1 MKNVLLSVFLLTVS
15 SFEVDARAVEIVD
28 ELPIQAV
35 SASGRLFCGDQP
47 LVNVPVK
54 LIDKDHGD
62 DRDDLLDEKR
72 TDEEGK
78 FHVTGGTYEKVVIE
92 PALKI
97 YHDCNDGNVKCQK
110 RLFWDIPQKYVST
123 DLYKIPVFNLG
134 SINLELGFGNEKRD
148 CRH

>member
-1 MKNVLLSVFLLTVS
+1 MRSLTITIFLSFYTLQV
-15 SFEVDARAVEIVD
+15 APRAVEISD
-28 ELPIQAV
+28 ELPIQAI
-35 SASGRLFCGDQP
+35 SASGRLFCGDKP
-47 LVNVPVK
+47 LIGIPVK

-62 DRDDLLDEKR
+62 DRDDLLDEKK

-78 FHVTGGTYEKVVIE
+78 FHVTGGTYEKAVIE

-97 YHDCNDGNVKCQK
+97 YHDCNDGNHKCQK

-123 DLYKIPVFNLG
+123 DLYKIPVFDLG

>member
-1 MKNVLLSVFLLTVS
+1 MKHFQVTCLLLSVFYSTALSRAMETVN
-15 SFEVDARAVEIVD
+15 

-35 SASGRLFCGDQP
+35 SVSGRLFCGDNP

-78 FHVTGGTYEKVVIE
+78 FHVTGGTFEKGTIE

-97 YHDCNDGNVKCQK
+97 YHDCNDEEKCQK
-110 RLFWDIPQKYVST
+110 RLFWNIPQKYVTT